1 VTRASEL
8 THDQVHA
15 AVDRLRRDPNLDVAA
30 ALSRAGDEKPAPLGF
45 VGQLSTLADLGRQ
58 LRRLLT
64 NLRAR
69 LSASERQEVSA
80 VLADL
85 HRAIAAFDEEDA

>member
-1 VTRASEL
+1 
-8 THDQVHA
+8 
-15 AVDRLRRDPNLDVAA
+15 VAA
-30 ALSRAGDEKPAPLGF
+30 ALSPAGDEKPAPLGF
-45 VGQLSTLADLGRQ
+45 AGQLSALADLGRQ

-69 LSASERQEVSA
+69 LSASEQREVSA